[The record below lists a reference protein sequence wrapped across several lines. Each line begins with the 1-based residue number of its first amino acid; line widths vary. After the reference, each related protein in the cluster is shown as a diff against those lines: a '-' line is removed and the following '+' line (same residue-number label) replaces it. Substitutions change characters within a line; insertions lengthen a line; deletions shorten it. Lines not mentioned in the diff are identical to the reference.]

1 MVDKKEL
8 QIVAALRY
16 DARMQM
22 TQISKR
28 TGVPISTIYDRIK
41 SNRSGLVNKNTAL
54 VDFGKLGLG
63 CRAYMALR
71 TNKNQ
76 REAMREHLRGCF
88 NVNSLYRI
96 NNGYDFMI
104 DAVFRNVRELED
116 FIDKLE
122 DNFRIKELKSYY
134 VIDEIFRE
142 KVLSDPL
149 DVGLIENA

>member
-1 MVDKKEL
+1 
-8 QIVAALRY
+8 
-16 DARMQM
+16 
-22 TQISKR
+22 
-28 TGVPISTIYDRIK
+28 
-41 SNRSGLVNKNTAL
+41 
-54 VDFGKLGLG
+54 
-63 CRAYMALR
+63 
-71 TNKNQ
+71 
-76 REAMREHLRGCF
+76 
-88 NVNSLYRI
+88 
-96 NNGYDFMI
+96 MI